1 MFVLKILRDG
11 GRVKRLKA
19 KKGCSEANGKGSVP
33 ASRTARFWRCWTWL
47 FFIFPIDAATV
58 HSEAQ
63 ETPLWL
69 GASRIEGNPWAPKNP
84 PVDVKLVRWI
94 KRQNVVFA
102 QRSFWWKSVVSHCSS
117 QPRSCH
123 NLLGGGWQHWFG
135 PARKAGLTAGET
147 CIMAHDGHCMP
158 LLWLFCTLKT
168 SPFFWR
174 PSPQHTRKT
183 DLTRWMA
190 RVFATHRNSVSGQQ
204 LIRHLDAIER
214 LMLEASTSIRF
225 RSGFLEKSWN

>member
-84 PVDVKLVRWI
+84 PVDVKLVR
-94 KRQNVVFA
+94 
-102 QRSFWWKSVVSHCSS
+102 
-117 QPRSCH
+117 
-123 NLLGGGWQHWFG
+123 
-135 PARKAGLTAGET
+135 
-147 CIMAHDGHCMP
+147 
-158 LLWLFCTLKT
+158 
-168 SPFFWR
+168 
-174 PSPQHTRKT
+174 
-183 DLTRWMA
+183 
-190 RVFATHRNSVSGQQ
+190 
-204 LIRHLDAIER
+204 
-214 LMLEASTSIRF
+214 
-225 RSGFLEKSWN
+225 

>member
-94 KRQNVVFA
+94 KRQNVVFCSA
-102 QRSFWWKSVVSHCSS
+102 FFLVKICGFSLFESTPKLSQFARWW
-117 QPRSCH
+117 
-123 NLLGGGWQHWFG
+123 
-135 PARKAGLTAGET
+135 LTALVWSSKEGRFDCWRDLHHGPWWPLHAIAMIVLYPENQPLFLKAKSST
-147 CIMAHDGHCMP
+147 HPENRPDTVDGQG
-158 LLWLFCTLKT
+158 FC
-168 SPFFWR
+168 
-174 PSPQHTRKT
+174 H
-183 DLTRWMA
+183 
-190 RVFATHRNSVSGQQ
+190 
-204 LIRHLDAIER
+204 
-214 LMLEASTSIRF
+214 ASQF
-225 RSGFLEKSWN
+225 R

>member
-1 MFVLKILRDG
+1 MSWRFWEMEEGLKGFSGKERVFRSKWQGLSSCKSHCEVLEVLDLAFLHFPYR
-11 GRVKRLKA
+11 
-19 KKGCSEANGKGSVP
+19 CSHPTQRGTGKHPSGSV
-33 ASRTARFWRCWTWL
+33 
-47 FFIFPIDAATV
+47 
-58 HSEAQ
+58 H
-63 ETPLWL
+63 
-69 GASRIEGNPWAPKNP
+69 SRIEGNPWAPKNP